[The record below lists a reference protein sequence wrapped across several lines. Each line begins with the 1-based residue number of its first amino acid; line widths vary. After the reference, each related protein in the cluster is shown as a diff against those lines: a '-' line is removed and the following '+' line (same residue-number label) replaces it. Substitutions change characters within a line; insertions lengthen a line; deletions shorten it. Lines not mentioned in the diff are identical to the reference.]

1 MADAP
6 VEISPAGPP
15 RDKYGDDDSDS
26 DLDIFTDALSFQ
38 DDPESP
44 FADYSVLES
53 VLPQLKTQ
61 KPNFPHPSVQIPNKI
76 PINLEALEVHPQYT
90 QSEASTSPNPRR
102 KEDEESLAK
111 DQLPQEYDFHSNP
124 GDGSSNSSPQSSS
137 YGSGSAIDNLI
148 NKHKK
153 TLATDGDSKNQLKIE
168 DLVPIAPPIDPKIKE
183 ILSSLDS
190 FDIYNFMWQFITDL
204 SFTDP
209 ERRPHIV
216 TSPTLSDGSIVTILS
231 EILESTTLE
240 DVLDGWV
247 YIWEFVIAPRL
258 TEDEASEFVDIKSNY
273 FAIPTRTA
281 EGKGK
286 DIQRTNERDEDGLMY
301 FDDPDFQWPLKP
313 TAEYTKLRKE
323 ETKRKKAE
331 KAAEKIQKKEDN
343 IMKFKEFHAF
353 LDASLPEQISRTPWG
368 TTEKEVGDPGEQK
381 ADYFVPI
388 PGPSGEITIASHPQ
402 HQRPDKHLDPVTAVS
417 DSETDPQNC
426 AKHEVHDKKRQKL
439 KESDGN
445 RMDIDS
451 EYKNTN
457 FSSEALFQPVHQ
469 DTAGTSTEHT
479 SNTVDL
485 FPNPFGIPEPL
496 EKQESDEVAISR
508 VARRAFGLG
517 GTRCLG
523 LSGSKALDP
532 YDLITLS
539 EAVRRIAREADHKAN
554 CPDEH

>member
-6 VEISPAGPP
+6 VQISPAGPL
-15 RDKYGDDDSDS
+15 REKYGDDDSDS

-38 DDPESP
+38 DDPEST

-53 VLPQLKTQ
+53 VFPQLKTQ
-61 KPNFPHPSVQIPNKI
+61 KPNFSSTAVQIPNKI

-90 QSEASTSPNPRR
+90 QPEASTSPNPRR
-102 KEDEESLAK
+102 KEDEEGLAK

-153 TLATDGDSKNQLKIE
+153 TLATDGDSKKELKIE
-168 DLVPIAPPIDPKIKE
+168 DLVPIAPPIDPKVKE

-190 FDIYNFMWQFITDL
+190 FDIYNFMWQFITNL

-216 TSPTLSDGSIVTILS
+216 TSPALSDGSIVTILS

-240 DVLDGWV
+240 DVLDGWA

-258 TEDEASEFVDIKSNY
+258 TEDEASEFVDVKSNY
-273 FAIPTRTA
+273 FAIPTRPA
-281 EGKGK
+281 ERKGK
-286 DIQRTNERDEDGLMY
+286 NVQRTNERDEDGLMY

-313 TAEYTKLRKE
+313 TAEYTKLKKE

-353 LDASLPEQISRTPWG
+353 LDASLPEQISPRTPWG
-368 TTEKEVGDPGEQK
+368 TTEKKVGDPSEQK
-381 ADYFVPI
+381 TDDSVSI

-402 HQRPDKHLDPVTAVS
+402 QHRPDKHLDPATAVS

-451 EYKNTN
+451 EYENT
-457 FSSEALFQPVHQ
+457 AR
-469 DTAGTSTEHT
+469 TSTEPT
-479 SNTVDL
+479 SNAVDL
-485 FPNPFGIPEPL
+485 SPGPFGIPEPL

-508 VARRAFGLG
+508 VAKRAFGLD

-523 LSGSKALDP
+523 LSSSKALDP

-539 EAVRRIAREADHKAN
+539 EAH
-554 CPDEH
+554 